1 MKWLDSITDS
11 MDMNLSKLWEIMK
24 DRQPWRGAVQRVR
37 LDLTSE
43 QQSLHK
49 GSATSIVIG
58 LLGFQC
64 LLKPILVIF
73 IFLIYFG
80 FKSSRFSRGLT
91 LHHIK

>member
-1 MKWLDSITDS
+1 MIISSRPLDVFIYPSIQAAV
-11 MDMNLSKLWEIMK
+11 MESKLWEIMK

-37 LDLTSE
+37 LDLASE

-73 IFLIYFG
+73 IF
-80 FKSSRFSRGLT
+80 
-91 LHHIK
+91 